1 MISVKEASMV
11 YDNGCRALNK
21 VTFRIEEG
29 EFVFLVGASGS
40 GKSTIIKMLTAEVRP
55 VEGRVLVNNF
65 NIGKIKK
72 REIPYLRRTLGV
84 VYQDFRL
91 IENKTVYENVAFA
104 MRAIGASGKAI
115 KNRVPYVLELVG
127 LIGKEDCRPVE
138 LSGGEQ
144 QRVAIARAL
153 VNNPRVIIADEPTGN
168 LDPERSLELMVLFEK
183 INELGTTVLIVTHAK
198 ELVDQFGKRV
208 IMINKGEVASDQT
221 GGYTRMKKSSIGYF
235 LKEGFRNIFLHGFM
249 SFAAVSVIVVCL
261 IITGTTALI
270 SYDINL
276 NIVKLQNESEIV
288 VYIEDTYTTEEARDM
303 EKTILQVDNVA
314 KAEFED
320 KDTALEAY
328 REELDENADLL
339 DGFDS
344 SNNPLRDAFHIT
356 MKDPSKVAA
365 TKAALESVDGIG
377 NAVANEEVVAR
388 LIQLQRMFQAIS
400 VTLVVALGLISI
412 FIIANT
418 VKLAMLARRREISIQ
433 KMVGATNW
441 FIRWPFVIEG
451 LVLGLLAGAIAFG
464 LEWAL
469 YEQLSGFI
477 LDNLP
482 QFTMAEFQGLM
493 FYVLG
498 IFAGAGVIVGVGGS
512 SLTIRRF
519 MDV

>member
-1 MISVKEASMV
+1 
-11 YDNGCRALNK
+11 
-21 VTFRIEEG
+21 
-29 EFVFLVGASGS
+29 
-40 GKSTIIKMLTAEVRP
+40 
-55 VEGRVLVNNF
+55 
-65 NIGKIKK
+65 
-72 REIPYLRRTLGV
+72 
-84 VYQDFRL
+84 
-91 IENKTVYENVAFA
+91 
-104 MRAIGASGKAI
+104 
-115 KNRVPYVLELVG
+115 
-127 LIGKEDCRPVE
+127 
-138 LSGGEQ
+138 
-144 QRVAIARAL
+144 
-153 VNNPRVIIADEPTGN
+153 
-168 LDPERSLELMVLFEK
+168 
-183 INELGTTVLIVTHAK
+183 
-198 ELVDQFGKRV
+198 
-208 IMINKGEVASDQT
+208 
-221 GGYTRMKKSSIGYF
+221 MKKSSIGYF

-328 REELDENADLL
+328 REELGENADLL

-451 LVLGLLAGAIAFG
+451 MVLGLLAGGLAFLAEWGLYSELTNIA
-464 LEWAL
+464 
-469 YEQLSGFI
+469 SGVIPYFHI
-477 LDNLP
+477 LPFDNLR
-482 QFTMAEFQGLM
+482 LL
-493 FYVLG
+493 VLG
-498 IFAGAGVIVGVGGS
+498 VYLGAGVLFGIGGS
-512 SLTIRRF
+512 VTSIRKF

>member
-1 MISVKEASMV
+1 
-11 YDNGCRALNK
+11 
-21 VTFRIEEG
+21 
-29 EFVFLVGASGS
+29 
-40 GKSTIIKMLTAEVRP
+40 
-55 VEGRVLVNNF
+55 
-65 NIGKIKK
+65 
-72 REIPYLRRTLGV
+72 
-84 VYQDFRL
+84 
-91 IENKTVYENVAFA
+91 
-104 MRAIGASGKAI
+104 
-115 KNRVPYVLELVG
+115 
-127 LIGKEDCRPVE
+127 
-138 LSGGEQ
+138 
-144 QRVAIARAL
+144 
-153 VNNPRVIIADEPTGN
+153 
-168 LDPERSLELMVLFEK
+168 
-183 INELGTTVLIVTHAK
+183 
-198 ELVDQFGKRV
+198 
-208 IMINKGEVASDQT
+208 
-221 GGYTRMKKSSIGYF
+221 MKKSSIGYF

-328 REELDENADLL
+328 REELGENADLL

-482 QFTMAEFQGLM
+482 QFTMAEFRGLM

>member
-1 MISVKEASMV
+1 
-11 YDNGCRALNK
+11 
-21 VTFRIEEG
+21 
-29 EFVFLVGASGS
+29 
-40 GKSTIIKMLTAEVRP
+40 
-55 VEGRVLVNNF
+55 
-65 NIGKIKK
+65 
-72 REIPYLRRTLGV
+72 
-84 VYQDFRL
+84 
-91 IENKTVYENVAFA
+91 
-104 MRAIGASGKAI
+104 
-115 KNRVPYVLELVG
+115 
-127 LIGKEDCRPVE
+127 
-138 LSGGEQ
+138 
-144 QRVAIARAL
+144 
-153 VNNPRVIIADEPTGN
+153 
-168 LDPERSLELMVLFEK
+168 
-183 INELGTTVLIVTHAK
+183 
-198 ELVDQFGKRV
+198 
-208 IMINKGEVASDQT
+208 
-221 GGYTRMKKSSIGYF
+221 MKKSSIGYF

-328 REELDENADLL
+328 REELGENADLL

-400 VTLVVALGLISI
+400 ITLVVALGLISI

-493 FYVLG
+493 LYVLG

>member
-1 MISVKEASMV
+1 
-11 YDNGCRALNK
+11 
-21 VTFRIEEG
+21 
-29 EFVFLVGASGS
+29 
-40 GKSTIIKMLTAEVRP
+40 
-55 VEGRVLVNNF
+55 
-65 NIGKIKK
+65 
-72 REIPYLRRTLGV
+72 
-84 VYQDFRL
+84 
-91 IENKTVYENVAFA
+91 
-104 MRAIGASGKAI
+104 
-115 KNRVPYVLELVG
+115 
-127 LIGKEDCRPVE
+127 
-138 LSGGEQ
+138 
-144 QRVAIARAL
+144 
-153 VNNPRVIIADEPTGN
+153 
-168 LDPERSLELMVLFEK
+168 
-183 INELGTTVLIVTHAK
+183 
-198 ELVDQFGKRV
+198 
-208 IMINKGEVASDQT
+208 
-221 GGYTRMKKSSIGYF
+221 MKKSSIGYF

-328 REELDENADLL
+328 REELGENADLL

-482 QFTMAEFQGLM
+482 QFTMAEFQSLM
-493 FYVLG
+493 LYVLG

>member
-1 MISVKEASMV
+1 
-11 YDNGCRALNK
+11 
-21 VTFRIEEG
+21 
-29 EFVFLVGASGS
+29 
-40 GKSTIIKMLTAEVRP
+40 
-55 VEGRVLVNNF
+55 
-65 NIGKIKK
+65 
-72 REIPYLRRTLGV
+72 
-84 VYQDFRL
+84 
-91 IENKTVYENVAFA
+91 
-104 MRAIGASGKAI
+104 
-115 KNRVPYVLELVG
+115 
-127 LIGKEDCRPVE
+127 
-138 LSGGEQ
+138 
-144 QRVAIARAL
+144 
-153 VNNPRVIIADEPTGN
+153 
-168 LDPERSLELMVLFEK
+168 
-183 INELGTTVLIVTHAK
+183 
-198 ELVDQFGKRV
+198 
-208 IMINKGEVASDQT
+208 
-221 GGYTRMKKSSIGYF
+221 MKKSSIGYF

-320 KDTALEAY
+320 KDAALEAY
-328 REELDENADLL
+328 REELGENADLL

-356 MKDPSKVAA
+356 MKDPAKVAA

-388 LIQLQRMFQAIS
+388 LIQIQRMFRAIS
-400 VTLVVALGLISI
+400 ITLIIALGLISI

-482 QFTMAEFQGLM
+482 QFTMAEFQSLM

>member
-1 MISVKEASMV
+1 
-11 YDNGCRALNK
+11 
-21 VTFRIEEG
+21 
-29 EFVFLVGASGS
+29 
-40 GKSTIIKMLTAEVRP
+40 
-55 VEGRVLVNNF
+55 
-65 NIGKIKK
+65 
-72 REIPYLRRTLGV
+72 
-84 VYQDFRL
+84 
-91 IENKTVYENVAFA
+91 
-104 MRAIGASGKAI
+104 
-115 KNRVPYVLELVG
+115 
-127 LIGKEDCRPVE
+127 
-138 LSGGEQ
+138 
-144 QRVAIARAL
+144 
-153 VNNPRVIIADEPTGN
+153 
-168 LDPERSLELMVLFEK
+168 
-183 INELGTTVLIVTHAK
+183 
-198 ELVDQFGKRV
+198 
-208 IMINKGEVASDQT
+208 
-221 GGYTRMKKSSIGYF
+221 MKKSSIGYF

-328 REELDENADLL
+328 REELGENADLL

-482 QFTMAEFQGLM
+482 QFTMADFQGLM
-493 FYVLG
+493 LYVLG

>member
-1 MISVKEASMV
+1 
-11 YDNGCRALNK
+11 
-21 VTFRIEEG
+21 
-29 EFVFLVGASGS
+29 
-40 GKSTIIKMLTAEVRP
+40 
-55 VEGRVLVNNF
+55 
-65 NIGKIKK
+65 
-72 REIPYLRRTLGV
+72 
-84 VYQDFRL
+84 
-91 IENKTVYENVAFA
+91 
-104 MRAIGASGKAI
+104 
-115 KNRVPYVLELVG
+115 
-127 LIGKEDCRPVE
+127 
-138 LSGGEQ
+138 
-144 QRVAIARAL
+144 
-153 VNNPRVIIADEPTGN
+153 
-168 LDPERSLELMVLFEK
+168 
-183 INELGTTVLIVTHAK
+183 
-198 ELVDQFGKRV
+198 
-208 IMINKGEVASDQT
+208 
-221 GGYTRMKKSSIGYF
+221 MKKSSIGYF

-328 REELDENADLL
+328 REELGENADLL

-433 KMVGATNW
+433 KLVGATNW

-482 QFTMAEFQGLM
+482 QFTMAEFQSLM
-493 FYVLG
+493 LYVLG

>member
-1 MISVKEASMV
+1 M
-11 YDNGCRALNK
+11 
-21 VTFRIEEG
+21 
-29 EFVFLVGASGS
+29 
-40 GKSTIIKMLTAEVRP
+40 
-55 VEGRVLVNNF
+55 
-65 NIGKIKK
+65 
-72 REIPYLRRTLGV
+72 
-84 VYQDFRL
+84 
-91 IENKTVYENVAFA
+91 
-104 MRAIGASGKAI
+104 
-115 KNRVPYVLELVG
+115 
-127 LIGKEDCRPVE
+127 
-138 LSGGEQ
+138 
-144 QRVAIARAL
+144 
-153 VNNPRVIIADEPTGN
+153 
-168 LDPERSLELMVLFEK
+168 
-183 INELGTTVLIVTHAK
+183 
-198 ELVDQFGKRV
+198 
-208 IMINKGEVASDQT
+208 
-221 GGYTRMKKSSIGYF
+221 
-235 LKEGFRNIFLHGFM
+235 
-249 SFAAVSVIVVCL
+249 IVVCL

-328 REELDENADLL
+328 REELGENADLL